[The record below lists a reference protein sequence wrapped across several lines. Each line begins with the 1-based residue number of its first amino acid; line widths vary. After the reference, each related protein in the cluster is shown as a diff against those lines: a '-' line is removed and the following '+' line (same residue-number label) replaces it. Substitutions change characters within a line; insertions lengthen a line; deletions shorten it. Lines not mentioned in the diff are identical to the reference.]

1 MTHLHLHTHFSF
13 GLGVSSPDALA
24 IAAAERGQQ
33 ALACTDT
40 NGVYGAIEFQ
50 RACDAAGV
58 RPILG
63 AHLVTEDEET
73 VALAKDEQGWGALCR
88 AISAVHWSHGGT
100 AERRNGGTA
109 ERSDP
114 RRLSAHMAADRAGL
128 ILLSRDVVF
137 LERVAVASGTED
149 LYAELITGKERHA
162 VLAAARR
169 LGLPAAVTN
178 AAVMAHPEDWARH
191 RLVRAIHLNT
201 TFSQL
206 EDGTPDGRTGGRTEH
221 SARPPVRP
229 SAPRDAWLRPSADLV
244 RLFPDCPEAVHQTE
258 AIAERCTYRIPDGRV
273 VAPRLAE
280 PDESFR
286 RLRAYA
292 YAGAERRYG
301 IVAPVTRDRLEH
313 ELCIIGQKGFADYFL
328 VVKDIVEHGPTHC
341 GRGSVA
347 NSIVSYCL
355 GITHVEPLGAGLLF
369 ERFLNPER
377 KDPPDIDL
385 DFPWDERDNVLAY
398 VFRTYPRPQAAMVA
412 NHNCFRLRGALREVA
427 KVYGRPAGEI
437 REVTRRIP
445 GYEDQPL
452 EEVLASHPN
461 FRELELPP
469 SWGEFARMAA
479 PLVGMPRH
487 LSVHPGGVVIVPTA
501 LTDYVPIEPA
511 VKALADHPDLTVPVI
526 QFEKDGA
533 EDAGLVKI
541 DLLGNRSLAV
551 IRDAIAAVHGH
562 TGRLID
568 YTSSDAGEDPATR
581 ALFRTGRTMGVFYT
595 ESPASRALCAKS
607 RAESFD
613 LLVLNTSIIRPASNR
628 YIRTYLERLHG
639 APYQP
644 LHPVL
649 RDTLAETFGV
659 MVYQEDVVNVCAVFA
674 GMPLATADGLRK
686 SLSKKRPAK
695 QLAGYAEEFF
705 AGAVA
710 LGREPDTIKTVWE
723 MIMSFAGYSF
733 CKGHSASYIQVAQH
747 SCYLRAHYPAE
758 FMAAVLANGG
768 GFYHPF
774 AYVAE
779 AMRMGLVVR
788 PPDVNASEFRCTG
801 RGREL
806 RIGLQFVKGL
816 SADGAER
823 LPAARGDRPY
833 CSLFDLRSRAGVA
846 PDDLRAL
853 IKVGALDSIAGGWT
867 RPMMLWM
874 IDAGQRAGTH
884 ETGVGSGPPPETD
897 WFSSLPRRPRAQ
909 GVLRRAQAAGGVRG
923 AGVRHRR
930 PSDAAP
936 GGPARPLPARPQHRL
951 APPGRPPRDDG
962 RHAHYRQA
970 GPHPRGRADGVRHLR
985 RWRRADRDGALS
997 AGLSR
1002 ARPRPLRPGAVHL
1015 SGKSGGGVRGD
1026 HRHHYP
1032 PRPAGA
1038 GGRSIAQR
1046 VDHCGE
1052 RTRFQRGSRPAP
1064 PIRGPSRGPPS
1075 CIGRTAGR
1083 RAPWGPRRART
1094 ESAETPV
1101 PTSLWSPAPND
1112 RSPACAKRTLRRPN
1126 GVWNVAR
1133 PSTAK
1138 RWVPEAS
1145 VRMRSRT
1152 GPAGTVSGKATSASP
1167 VCGTEITL
1175 SLEKCPTVMSSS

>member
-1 MTHLHLHTHFSF
+1 MAHLHVHSHFSF
-13 GLGVSSPDALA
+13 GIGVSSPEVLA
-24 IAAAERGQQ
+24 GAAAERGYR
-33 ALACTDT
+33 ALGCTDT

-50 RACDAAGV
+50 RACDAVGV

-63 AHLVTEDEET
+63 AHLVTDEEET
-73 VALAKDEQGWGALCR
+73 VALATDERGWAALCR
-88 AISAVHWSHGGT
+88 AISTIHWEAAGQRDGSMVT
-100 AERRNGGTA
+100 LL
-109 ERSDP
+109 SS
-114 RRLSAHMAADRAGL
+114 RLAHDRDGL
-128 ILLSRDVVF
+128 LLLSRDVSF
-137 LERVAVASGTED
+137 LERVAAASGTRD
-149 LYAELITGKERHA
+149 LYAELIPGKQRHA

-169 LGLPAAVTN
+169 LRIPAAVTN
-178 AAVMAHPEDWARH
+178 AVVMAHPEDWARH
-191 RLVRAIHLNT
+191 RLLRAIHLNT
-201 TFSQL
+201 TLSEL
-206 EDGTPDGRTGGRTEH
+206 DCGSGP
-221 SARPPVRP
+221 A
-229 SAPRDAWLRPSADLV
+229 APRDAWLRPAADLV
-244 RLFPDCPEAVHQTE
+244 RLFPDCPEAVLEAE

-286 RLRAYA
+286 RLRAFA

-301 IVAPVTRDRLEH
+301 TVAPVTRDRLEH
-313 ELCIIGQKGFADYFL
+313 ELRIIGQKGFADYFL

-385 DFPWDERDNVLAY
+385 DFPWDERDDVLAY

-427 KVYGRPAGEI
+427 KVHGRPAGEI

-445 GYEDQPL
+445 IFEDEPL
-452 EEVLASHPN
+452 EQMLASHPN
-461 FRELELPP
+461 FRGLDLPE
-469 SWGEFARMAA
+469 SWREFARMAA
-479 PLVGMPRH
+479 PLVGVPRH
-487 LSVHPGGVVIVPTA
+487 LSVHPGGVVIVPTS

-511 VKALADHPDLTVPVI
+511 VKALQDHPDLTVPVI

-551 IRDAIAAVHGH
+551 IRDAIAAVHGN

-568 YTSSDAGEDPATR
+568 YTSSDAGEDEAAR
-581 ALFRTGRTMGVFYT
+581 ALFRTGQTMGVFYT

-607 RAESFD
+607 RAETFD

-649 RDTLAETFGV
+649 RDTLADTFGV

-686 SLSKKRPAK
+686 SLSKKRPAR

-705 AGAVA
+705 TGALA
-710 LGREPDTIKTVWE
+710 LGRDPETIARVWE

-747 SCYLRAHYPAE
+747 ACYLRARYPAE
-758 FMAAVLANGG
+758 FMAAVLGNGG

-779 AMRMGLVVR
+779 ALRMGLTVH
-788 PPDVNASEFRCTG
+788 PPDVNASDVRCTG

-816 SADGAER
+816 SAEGAER
-823 LPAARGDRPY
+823 VVAARGNEL
-833 CSLFDLRSRAGVA
+833 LFRSIFDFRTRTGIA

-853 IKVGALDSIAGGWT
+853 VKVGALDSIADGWT

-874 IDAGQRAGTH
+874 IDAGQRESEPARQFAPANGDTPSP
-884 ETGVGSGPPPETD
+884 GAAD
-897 WFSSLPRRPRAQ
+897 WFDHLPPAVPVLKEYSAERRRREEYAALGFVTDTHPMRLHADRLARFRLCRSTDLPRHVGRHVMLAGMLTTAKPVHTRKDEPMEFATFDDGDGLIEAVLFPRVYRERGHVLFDQ
-909 GVLRRAQAAGGVRG
+909 GPFIFRGKVEEEFGAITVTVTHLDRLERAAGR
-923 AGVRHRR
+923 
-930 PSDAAP
+930 
-936 GGPARPLPARPQHRL
+936 
-951 APPGRPPRDDG
+951 
-962 RHAHYRQA
+962 
-970 GPHPRGRADGVRHLR
+970 
-985 RWRRADRDGALS
+985 
-997 AGLSR
+997 
-1002 ARPRPLRPGAVHL
+1002 
-1015 SGKSGGGVRGD
+1015 
-1026 HRHHYP
+1026 
-1032 PRPAGA
+1032 
-1038 GGRSIAQR
+1038 
-1046 VDHCGE
+1046 
-1052 RTRFQRGSRPAP
+1052 
-1064 PIRGPSRGPPS
+1064 
-1075 CIGRTAGR
+1075 
-1083 RAPWGPRRART
+1083 
-1094 ESAETPV
+1094 
-1101 PTSLWSPAPND
+1101 
-1112 RSPACAKRTLRRPN
+1112 
-1126 GVWNVAR
+1126 
-1133 PSTAK
+1133 
-1138 RWVPEAS
+1138 
-1145 VRMRSRT
+1145 
-1152 GPAGTVSGKATSASP
+1152 
-1167 VCGTEITL
+1167 
-1175 SLEKCPTVMSSS
+1175 